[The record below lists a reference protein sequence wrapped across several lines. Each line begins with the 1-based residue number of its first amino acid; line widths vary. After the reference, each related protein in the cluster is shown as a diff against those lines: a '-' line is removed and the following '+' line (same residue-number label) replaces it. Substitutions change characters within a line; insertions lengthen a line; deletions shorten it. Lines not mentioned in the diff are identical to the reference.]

1 MSHVRDVVTVIAR
14 ALSDEPDQVK
24 VIESDHHGATLLEL
38 FVSPADLGR
47 IIGRQ
52 GRTAAAL
59 RTLVAATA
67 ERDGAKVTLEIRE
80 TLPA

>member
-1 MSHVRDVVTVIAR
+1 MSHARDVVEVIAR
-14 ALSDEPDQVK
+14 ALSDEPDAVRI
-24 VIESDHHGATLLEL
+24 VESANRGMTLLEL

-47 IIGRQ
+47 VIGRQ

-67 ERDGAKVTLEIRE
+67 ERDGDKVTLEIRE

>member
-1 MSHVRDVVTVIAR
+1 MSHVCDLVDVVAR
-14 ALSDEPDQVK
+14 ALSDDTDEVRVVETVQ
-24 VIESDHHGATLLEL
+24 HGMTLLEL

-47 IIGRQ
+47 VIGRQ

-67 ERDGAKVTLEIRE
+67 ERDGVKVTLEIRE

>member
-1 MSHVRDVVTVIAR
+1 VSHVRDVVEVVAR
-14 ALSDEPDQVK
+14 ALSDEPHEVK
-24 VIESDHHGATLLEL
+24 VVETEQRGMTLIEL
-38 FVSPADLGR
+38 FVSPVDLGR
-47 IIGRQ
+47 VIGRQ

-67 ERDGAKVTLEIRE
+67 ERDGVKTTLEIRE

>member
-1 MSHVRDVVTVIAR
+1 MSHVCDVVAVVAR

-24 VIESDHHGATLLEL
+24 VVETSDHGMTLLEL

-67 ERDGAKVTLEIRE
+67 ERDGIKATLEIRE

>member
-1 MSHVRDVVTVIAR
+1 VSHARDVVDVVAR
-14 ALSDEPDQVK
+14 ALSDEPGQVR
-24 VIESDHHGATLLEL
+24 VVETEHRGTTLLEL

-47 IIGRQ
+47 VIGRQ

-67 ERDGAKVTLEIRE
+67 ERDGVKVTLEIRE

>member
-1 MSHVRDVVTVIAR
+1 VSHVRDVVDVVAR
-14 ALSDEPDQVK
+14 ALSDEPDHVRVVETAHQ
-24 VIESDHHGATLLEL
+24 GGTLLEL

-47 IIGRQ
+47 VIGRQ

-67 ERDGAKVTLEIRE
+67 ERDGARVTLEIRE

>member
-1 MSHVRDVVTVIAR
+1 MSHVRDLVDVVAR
-14 ALSDEPDQVK
+14 ALSDEPDEVRVVETVHQTT
-24 VIESDHHGATLLEL
+24 TLVEL

-47 IIGRQ
+47 VIGRQ

-67 ERDGAKVTLEIRE
+67 ERDGVKVTLEIRE

>member
-1 MSHVRDVVTVIAR
+1 VSEVREVVDVVAR
-14 ALSDEPDQVK
+14 ALSDEPREVK
-24 VIESDHHGATLLEL
+24 VVETEQRGSILVEL
-38 FVSPADLGR
+38 FVSPVDLGR
-47 IIGRQ
+47 VIGRQ

-67 ERDGAKVTLEIRE
+67 ERHGVKATLEIRE

>member
-1 MSHVRDVVTVIAR
+1 MSHVRDVVEVVAR
-14 ALSDEPDQVK
+14 ALSDEPHEVK
-24 VIESDHHGATLLEL
+24 VVETEKQGATLVEL
-38 FVSPADLGR
+38 FVSPVDLGR
-47 IIGRQ
+47 VIGRQ

-67 ERDGAKVTLEIRE
+67 ERDGMRATLEIRE

>member
-1 MSHVRDVVTVIAR
+1 MSHSRDVVEVIAR
-14 ALSDEPDQVK
+14 ALADEPDEVRL
-24 VIESDHHGATLLEL
+24 VETAHRGMTLLEL

-67 ERDGAKVTLEIRE
+67 ERDGDKVTLEIRE

>member
-1 MSHVRDVVTVIAR
+1 MSHARDVVDVVAR
-14 ALSDEPDQVK
+14 ALSDEPGQVK
-24 VIESDHHGATLLEL
+24 VLETPHHGGTLLEL

-67 ERDGAKVTLEIRE
+67 ERDGERVTLEIRE

>member
-1 MSHVRDVVTVIAR
+1 MSHARELVDVVAR
-14 ALSDEPDQVK
+14 ALADEPDAMKIV
-24 VIESDHHGATLLEL
+24 ESSQRGGTLLEL
-38 FVSPADLGR
+38 VVSPGDLGR

-67 ERDGAKVTLEIRE
+67 ERDGVKVTLEIRE

>member
-1 MSHVRDVVTVIAR
+1 MSHTRDLVDVVAR
-14 ALSDEPDQVK
+14 ALADEPEAVRI
-24 VIESDHHGATLLEL
+24 VESTHQGTTLLEL
-38 FVSPADLGR
+38 YVSPADLGR

-67 ERDGAKVTLEIRE
+67 ERDGARVTLEIRE

>member
-1 MSHVRDVVTVIAR
+1 MSAREVVEVVAR
-14 ALSDEPDQVK
+14 ALADEPDEVK
-24 VIESDHHGATLLEL
+24 IVESTHHATTLIEL

-47 IIGRQ
+47 VIGRH

-67 ERDGAKVTLEIRE
+67 EREGTKVTLEIRE

>member
-1 MSHVRDVVTVIAR
+1 MSHVRDVVDVVAR
-14 ALSDEPDQVK
+14 ALSDEQDDVK
-24 VIESDHHGATLLEL
+24 VVESVQHGMTLLEL

-67 ERDGAKVTLEIRE
+67 ERDGEKVTLEIRE

>member
-1 MSHVRDVVTVIAR
+1 VSQVRDVVDVIAR
-14 ALSDEPDQVK
+14 ALSDEPHEVK
-24 VIESDHHGATLLEL
+24 VVETEQHGSILVEL
-38 FVSPADLGR
+38 FVSPVDLGR
-47 IIGRQ
+47 VIGRQ

-67 ERDGAKVTLEIRE
+67 ERTGVRATLEIRE

>member
-1 MSHVRDVVTVIAR
+1 VSHARDLVEVVAR
-14 ALSDEPDQVK
+14 ALSDEPEAVK
-24 VIESDHHGATLLEL
+24 VVETMHHGTTLLEL

-47 IIGRQ
+47 VIGRQ

-67 ERDGAKVTLEIRE
+67 EHDGVNVTLEIRE

>member
-1 MSHVRDVVTVIAR
+1 MSHARDVVEVIAR
-14 ALSDEPDQVK
+14 ALADEPEEVK
-24 VIESDHHGATLLEL
+24 VVETTQQGMTLLEL

-47 IIGRQ
+47 VIGRQ

-59 RTLVAATA
+59 RTLVGVSA
-67 ERDGAKVTLEIRE
+67 ERDGQKVTLEIRE

>member
-1 MSHVRDVVTVIAR
+1 VSHVRDVVEVVAR
-14 ALSDEPDQVK
+14 ALSDESAQVR
-24 VIESDHHGATLLEL
+24 VVETEHRGTTLLEL

-47 IIGRQ
+47 VIGRQ

-59 RTLVAATA
+59 RTLVASTA
-67 ERDGAKVTLEIRE
+67 ERDGVKVTLEIRE

>member
-1 MSHVRDVVTVIAR
+1 MSHAGDVVNVVAR
-14 ALSDEPDQVK
+14 ALADEPDEVK
-24 VIESDHHGATLLEL
+24 VVETEHHGMTLLEL

-47 IIGRQ
+47 VIGRQ

-67 ERDGAKVTLEIRE
+67 ERDGMKVTLEIRE